1 MTRGQKIRYRVLL
14 LFNRALGLLPTWFLY
29 GPLLWFLYFV
39 LYRVARYRV
48 RTVRENLRGAFP
60 EKPRRE
66 LRRIERQFYLHLSE
80 IFLDAVDM
88 VSIGEKE
95 ARGRVVFEDV
105 DGHEARVAG
114 RDWIAA
120 MAHYGSWEYFSV
132 YQFHTASQVAG
143 VYKPVHDKA
152 FDAFYRYSR
161 SRFGLEP
168 VSMKV
173 LMRYILNKKAEGRRI
188 AVGMIA
194 DQSARP
200 NEHTMWFDFLGRKT
214 IFYAGIERLAV
225 RFGMPVYFTE
235 TRKVGRT
242 RYVSRFVEIYDG
254 REQLPEGEITYR
266 YAKKLEEN
274 ILRAPQYWIWSH
286 KRWKHTFGPG
296 SRYYRP
302 GTGAVVAGEPGGGL
316 SGEYSGSAAGG
327 ETVVLVTQSAGETG
341 GEKIAGGTAGKAG
354 CGDIAGHL
362 LKPAGEPGGGLCGES
377 SGSAAHGVFAVHVNQ
392 STDGP
397 DAGPPRETVGEHGTV
412 ICEPV
417 VFTAAEP
424 AGEPGGGPDVDP
436 AGGPDVEPA
445 GEPDTGPPREI
456 TGKYHAGILDH
467 SCRTADRSN
476 AEVNPNNITNIPSET
491 QPETQPEFIQ
501 DKSGITPA
509 YIDAT
514 VRDGAGLPVG
524 EYLTVPLPVPEKR
537 GADG

>member
-1 MTRGQKIRYRVLL
+1 MTRGQKIRYRALL
-14 LFNRALGLLPTWFLY
+14 LFNRAVGLLPTWFLY

-39 LYRVARYRV
+39 LYRVAHYRV

-60 EKPRRE
+60 EKTRRE

-80 IFLDAVDM
+80 IFLDVVDM

-95 ARGRVVFEDV
+95 ARGRVVFEEV
-105 DGHEARVAG
+105 AGHEARVAG

-143 VYKPVHDKA
+143 VYKPIHDKA

-286 KRWKHTFGPG
+286 KRWKHPFGPG

-302 GTGAVVAGEPGGGL
+302 GTGAVVAGEPGGGEITGEPADKSA
-316 SGEYSGSAAGG
+316 SG
-327 ETVVLVTQSAGETG
+327 VTAVHVTKPACEIG
-341 GEKIAGGTAGKAG
+341 GEKIAGGTAVKAG
-354 CGDIAGHL
+354 CGDIAEHI
-362 LKPAGEPGGGLCGES
+362 KPAGEPGGGLSGEP

-397 DAGPPRETVGEHGTV
+397 DAGTTRETVGEHDTV

-417 VFTAAEP
+417 VFTVAEP
-424 AGEPGGGPDVDP
+424 AGEPGGQPGSGPDVDP
-436 AGGPDVEPA
+436 A
-445 GEPDTGPPREI
+445 
-456 TGKYHAGILDH
+456 
-467 SCRTADRSN
+467 DRNSS
-476 AEVNPNNITNIPSET
+476 AEYPNNHTDIPSET
-491 QPETQPEFIQ
+491 QPKYIQ
-501 DKSGITPA
+501 DNSGVTPA
-509 YIDAT
+509 YNDAT
-514 VRDGAGLPVG
+514 VRDGARLPSG
-524 EYLTVPLPVPEKR
+524 ECLTDPLREPEKE
-537 GADG
+537 GVDG

>member
-1 MTRGQKIRYRVLL
+1 MTRGQKIRYRALL

-60 EKPRRE
+60 EKPSRE

-188 AVGMIA
+188 VVGMIA

-242 RYVSRFVEIYDG
+242 RYVSRLVEIYDG
-254 REQLPEGEITYR
+254 KEQLPEGEITYR

-274 ILRAPQYWIWSH
+274 ILWAPEYWIWSH
-286 KRWKHTFGPG
+286 KRWKHPFGPG
-296 SRYYRP
+296 SRYYTP
-302 GTGAVVAGEPGGGL
+302 ETGAVVAGEPGGGEITGEPADKSA
-316 SGEYSGSAAGG
+316 SGFTA
-327 ETVVLVTQSAGETG
+327 VHVTKPACEIGA
-341 GEKIAGGTAGKAG
+341 EKIAGGTAVKAG
-354 CGDIAGHL
+354 CGDIAEHL
-362 LKPAGEPGGGLCGES
+362 LKPAGEPGGGLSGEP

-397 DAGPPRETVGEHGTV
+397 DAGTTRETVGEHDTV

-424 AGEPGGGPDVDP
+424 AGEPD
-436 AGGPDVEPA
+436 A
-445 GEPDTGPPREI
+445 GPPREN
-456 TGKYHAGILDH
+456 TGKNDTGIPGH
-467 SCRTADRSN
+467 SCRTADRNSS
-476 AEVNPNNITNIPSET
+476 AEYPNNHTDIPSET

-501 DKSGITPA
+501 DKSGVTPA
-509 YIDAT
+509 YNDAP

-524 EYLTVPLPVPEKR
+524 KYLTVPLPEPEKE